1 MGEGVAIFW
10 PASGESPPEKARF
23 EQWPGEGS
31 VSQDKTI
38 WESRGQRSPVAGEAG
53 AESILGSRAGCD
65 IGDGLGVAGAA
76 FLRP

>member
-53 AESILGSRAGCD
+53 AEGTERGGQEPDLQ
-65 IGDGLGVAGAA
+65 GLASTREG
-76 FLRP
+76 